1 MLESLFFPFDL
12 EHYCC
17 EGSLEELDASAN
29 PVWKD
34 ENKNRKEQEM
44 NKKLYI
50 GNLASGVTEQELK
63 DNFATVGNI
72 ISLAIIKDKFTGLS
86 KGFGFVEMETEEAA
100 KEAITQFN
108 GGELHGKVIV
118 VNEAR
123 PPRTQGSSRGDSR
136 SRPGGGFRKGPGGG
150 GGGRRY

>member
-1 MLESLFFPFDL
+1 
-12 EHYCC
+12 
-17 EGSLEELDASAN
+17 
-29 PVWKD
+29 
-34 ENKNRKEQEM
+34 M

-63 DNFATVGNI
+63 DNFSTVGNI
-72 ISLAIIKDKFTGLS
+72 VSLAIIKDKFSGLS

-118 VNEAR
+118 VNEAK
-123 PPRTQGSSRGDSR
+123 PPRTQGGSRGDGR
-136 SRPGGGFRKGPGGG
+136 SRPGGFRKGPERG

>member
-1 MLESLFFPFDL
+1 
-12 EHYCC
+12 
-17 EGSLEELDASAN
+17 
-29 PVWKD
+29 
-34 ENKNRKEQEM
+34 M

-108 GGELHGKVIV
+108 GGELQGKVIV

-123 PPRTQGSSRGDSR
+123 PPRTQGGSRGDSR
-136 SRPGGGFRKGPGGG
+136 SRPGAGGFRKGPGGG

>member
-1 MLESLFFPFDL
+1 MWQ
-12 EHYCC
+12 
-17 EGSLEELDASAN
+17 G
-29 PVWKD
+29 KD
-34 ENKNRKEQEM
+34 QEM

-50 GNLASGVTEQELK
+50 GNLASGVTEEELRG
-63 DNFATVGNI
+63 NFSTVGNI
-72 ISLAIIKDKFTGLS
+72 VSLTIIRDKFSGLS

-100 KEAITQFN
+100 KEAVTQFN

-123 PPRTQGSSRGDSR
+123 PQRSTGGPRGDGR
-136 SRPGGGFRKGPGGG
+136 PRPGGFRRGPERG

>member
-1 MLESLFFPFDL
+1 
-12 EHYCC
+12 
-17 EGSLEELDASAN
+17 
-29 PVWKD
+29 
-34 ENKNRKEQEM
+34 M

-63 DNFATVGNI
+63 DNFSTVGNI
-72 ISLAIIKDKFTGLS
+72 VSLAIIKDKFTGLS

-108 GGELHGKVIV
+108 GGELQGKVIV

-123 PPRTQGSSRGDSR
+123 PPRTQGGSRGDG
-136 SRPGGGFRKGPGGG
+136 RPGGGGFRKGPERG

>member
-1 MLESLFFPFDL
+1 
-12 EHYCC
+12 
-17 EGSLEELDASAN
+17 
-29 PVWKD
+29 
-34 ENKNRKEQEM
+34 M

-63 DNFATVGNI
+63 DNFSTVGNV

-108 GGELHGKVIV
+108 GGELQGKVIV

-123 PPRTQGSSRGDSR
+123 PPRTQGGARGDSR
-136 SRPGGGFRKGPGGG
+136 SRPGGGGGFRKGPER
-150 GGGRRY
+150 GGRRY

>member
-1 MLESLFFPFDL
+1 
-12 EHYCC
+12 
-17 EGSLEELDASAN
+17 
-29 PVWKD
+29 
-34 ENKNRKEQEM
+34 M

-63 DNFATVGNI
+63 DNFSTVGNI
-72 ISLAIIKDKFTGLS
+72 VSLAIIKDKFTGLS

-123 PPRTQGSSRGDSR
+123 PPRTQGGSRSDSR
-136 SRPGGGFRKGPGGG
+136 SRSGGFRKGPER
-150 GGGRRY
+150 GGRRY